1 MEILIGRLRST
12 SSLWGCMDVIKIIIL
27 LHVKKSNKCTS
38 YILRKEAGDDQKE
51 PRITILGYG
60 LDGSID
66 GWLVVN
72 IER

>member
-1 MEILIGRLRST
+1 M
-12 SSLWGCMDVIKIIIL
+12 IKIIIL

-51 PRITILGYG
+51 PRITIIGYG